1 MQYRRKNTRIV
12 YSRVVTQQVPQR
24 VVEMRSPTTTT
35 TAINDTTYDEAPPA
49 YIPNSDYQPCPP
61 KAPAPAPAEDRD
73 H

>member
-1 MQYRRKNTRIV
+1 MQYHSKNTRIV
-12 YSRVVTQQVPQR
+12 YSRVVTQQVPQQ
-24 VVEMRSPTTTT
+24 VVEMRSPTTTTAT

-61 KAPAPAPAEDRD
+61 KAPAPAKDRD